1 MNNLRQVHT
10 DESLQCTSMPQ
21 PALSL
26 STQFPLQQRAIRR
39 YKPVPVPVPVRLHRR
54 TLPVINGPRYATAT
68 PLMRVSTRARP

>member
-39 YKPVPVPVPVRLHRR
+39 YKPVPVYLY
-54 TLPVINGPRYATAT
+54 LYACIDAHY
-68 PLMRVSTRARP
+68 L